1 MVPYNPYL
9 SLFFNCHINVEV
21 CTSVAAVKYLYKY
34 VYKGHDRAQVD
45 VGPVDAAAPDGAASS
60 QPRMWDEIKIYQDG
74 RYVSASE
81 ASHHLYGF
89 DLHKEHP
96 NVIRLAV
103 HLKGR
108 QTILFQEGTD
118 AAAILNRNPH
128 TTLTAWFAFN
138 KTAREHLNPSE
149 PLRLALNTLYHDF
162 PRIATWKKKEK
173 QWALRTRT
181 PSLLPVG
188 RMYFVQPSEG
198 ERYFLRLLL
207 HHVPGATSFE
217 DLACTNR
224 HLQHP
229 TQHASFKEACQQRGL
244 LQDDAEWAQCME
256 EAASMASASCLR
268 ALFAALL
275 VFNDVANPLALW
287 ERFKEDMAE
296 DFLYQARQ
304 VGAQLC
310 PCMAMHVSLPCGFT
324 WSWFACCAVLNAHYV
339 VCVLL

>member
-1 MVPYNPYL
+1 MP
-9 SLFFNCHINVEV
+9 
-21 CTSVAAVKYLYKY
+21 
-34 VYKGHDRAQVD
+34 G
-45 VGPVDAAAPDGAASS
+45 
-60 QPRMWDEIKIYQDG
+60 
-74 RYVSASE
+74 
-81 ASHHLYGF
+81 
-89 DLHKEHP
+89 
-96 NVIRLAV
+96 
-103 HLKGR
+103 
-108 QTILFQEGTD
+108 
-118 AAAILNRNPH
+118 
-128 TTLTAWFAFN
+128 
-138 KTAREHLNPSE
+138 
-149 PLRLALNTLYHDF
+149 
-162 PRIATWKKKEK
+162 
-173 QWALRTRT
+173 
-181 PSLLPVG
+181 LLPVD

-207 HHVPGATSFE
+207 HHVPRATSFE

-275 VFNDVANPLALW
+275 VFNVIANPLALW

-296 DFLYQARQ
+296 DFLNQARQ

-310 PCMAMHVSLPCGFT
+310 LCMALHVSLPCSFA
-324 WSWFACCAVLNAHYV
+324 WSWFACCATFNAHYV

>member
-1 MVPYNPYL
+1 M
-9 SLFFNCHINVEV
+9 
-21 CTSVAAVKYLYKY
+21 
-34 VYKGHDRAQVD
+34 
-45 VGPVDAAAPDGAASS
+45 
-60 QPRMWDEIKIYQDG
+60 
-74 RYVSASE
+74 SASE
-81 ASHHLYGF
+81 ASHRLYGF

-96 NVIRLAV
+96 NVVRLAV
-103 HLKGR
+103 HLKGH
-108 QTILFQEGTD
+108 QTVLFQEGTD
-118 AAAILNRNPH
+118 AAAKLNRNPH

-138 KTAREHLNPSE
+138 KTAQEHLNPSA
-149 PLRLALNTLYHDF
+149 PLRLVLNTLYHDF

-173 QWALRTRT
+173 QWALCTRT
-181 PSLLPVG
+181 PGLLPVG

-229 TQHASFKEACQQRGL
+229 TQHASFKKTCQQRGL

-256 EAASMASASCLR
+256 EAVSMASASCLR

-275 VFNDVANPLALW
+275 VFNAVANPLALW
-287 ERFKEDMAE
+287 ERFKDDMAE

-310 PCMAMHVSLPCGFT
+310 LCMALHVSLPCGFA
-324 WSWFACCAVLNAHYV
+324 WSWFACCSTLNAHYV

>member
-1 MVPYNPYL
+1 VSYNPYL
-9 SLFFNCHINVEV
+9 SLLFNCHINVEV
-21 CTSVAAVKYLYKY
+21 CTSVVAVKYLYKY

-45 VGPVDAAAPDGAASS
+45 VGLVDVATPDGAAPA
-60 QPRMWDEIKIYQDG
+60 QPLMQDEIKIYEDG
-74 RYVSASE
+74 WYVSASE
-81 ASHHLYGF
+81 ANHCLYGF

-96 NVIRLAV
+96 NVVRIAV

-118 AAAILNRNPH
+118 VMAVLNRNLH
-128 TTLTAWFAFN
+128 TTLTAWFTFN
-138 KTAREHLNPSE
+138 KTAQEHLNPST

-173 QWALRTRT
+173 QWALRTQT
-181 PSLLPVG
+181 PGLLPVG

-229 TQHASFKEACQQRGL
+229 TQHASFKEACQ
-244 LQDDAEWAQCME
+244 
-256 EAASMASASCLR
+256 
-268 ALFAALL
+268 
-275 VFNDVANPLALW
+275 
-287 ERFKEDMAE
+287 
-296 DFLYQARQ
+296 
-304 VGAQLC
+304 
-310 PCMAMHVSLPCGFT
+310 
-324 WSWFACCAVLNAHYV
+324 
-339 VCVLL
+339 

>member
-1 MVPYNPYL
+1 
-9 SLFFNCHINVEV
+9 
-21 CTSVAAVKYLYKY
+21 
-34 VYKGHDRAQVD
+34 
-45 VGPVDAAAPDGAASS
+45 
-60 QPRMWDEIKIYQDG
+60 
-74 RYVSASE
+74 
-81 ASHHLYGF
+81 
-89 DLHKEHP
+89 
-96 NVIRLAV
+96 
-103 HLKGR
+103 
-108 QTILFQEGTD
+108 
-118 AAAILNRNPH
+118 
-128 TTLTAWFAFN
+128 LTAWFAFN
-138 KTAREHLNPSE
+138 KTAREHLNPSA
-149 PLRLALNTLYHDF
+149 PLRLAFNTLYHDF

-173 QWALRTRT
+173 QWALRART
-181 PSLLPVG
+181 PGLLPVG

-244 LQDDAEWAQCME
+244 LQDDAEWAQCLE
-256 EAASMASASCLR
+256 EAANMASASCLK
-268 ALFAALL
+268 ALFVALL

-310 PCMAMHVSLPCGFT
+310 PCMALHVSLPYNFA
-324 WSWFACCAVLNAHYV
+324 WSWFACCAALNVHYV
-339 VCVLL
+339 VCVFL